1 MRITATQLRADVYRL
16 LDAVLETGEPL
27 EIVRGGR
34 VLRVVAVDERPLEER
49 FPLVPGLIAG
59 DPQDIVSIDWSAE
72 WRP

>member
-16 LDAVLETGEPL
+16 LDAVLETGQPL

-34 VLRVVAVDERPLEER
+34 ILRVVAVDERPLEER
-49 FPLVPGLIAG
+49 FPPVPGLIVG
-59 DPQDIVSIDWSAE
+59 DPHDLVSIDWSAE